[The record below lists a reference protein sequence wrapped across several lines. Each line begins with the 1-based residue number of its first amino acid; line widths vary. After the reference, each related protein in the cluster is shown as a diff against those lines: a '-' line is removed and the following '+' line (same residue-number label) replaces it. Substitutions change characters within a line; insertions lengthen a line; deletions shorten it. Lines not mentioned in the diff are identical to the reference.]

1 MLYIFLLKQNIKI
14 ININLFIL
22 NLSGFLRVVETD
34 VQEIIQALQCLNRI
48 NNKSDIMKISD
59 FFLVN

>member
-22 NLSGFLRVVETD
+22 TYLDFKDCGNWMYR
-34 VQEIIQALQCLNRI
+34 
-48 NNKSDIMKISD
+48 KSSSFAMS
-59 FFLVN
+59 